1 MQTEESCSRITG
13 VFRERLGGIQSYDAV
28 SNVKVGLRQSAV
40 VTKQYY
46 QTLDFLTKELLINLI
61 DSCRITLK
69 KGFTGQIILGKL
81 SFIFEVKPEHLSFTS
96 YDIHIDDSGE

>member
-46 QTLDFLTKELLINLI
+46 QTLDFL
-61 DSCRITLK
+61 LK
-69 KGFTGQIILGKL
+69 N
-81 SFIFEVKPEHLSFTS
+81 
-96 YDIHIDDSGE
+96 Y